1 MSMLTNITGSSSAI
15 DPYASTPKSK
25 SGALDQS
32 TFLNLLM
39 AQLQHQ
45 DPLNPMEDK
54 DFTAQLAQFSS
65 LEQLNKIN
73 EGIEG
78 LNSSAG
84 RQDMLGAV
92 SFIGKDIRAFGNT
105 VSKEG
110 TSITKAFYELEEPVS
125 DMYVNVYD
133 SYGALVDTQKV
144 GARQAGSYEF
154 QWDGT
159 DFNGAKLSDGTYTMA
174 IAAENAKG
182 ESVMVYT
189 EVSGKVSGVSGE
201 SGIPMLR
208 LTDGR
213 TVSFF
218 NVKEI
223 VSDGESSNTDK
234 SGA

>member
-1 MSMLTNITGSSSAI
+1 MTMLTNVTGASSAI
-15 DPYASTPKSK
+15 DPYAAKTKSE

-65 LEQLNKIN
+65 LEQLNNIN
-73 EGIEG
+73 KGIES
-78 LNSSAG
+78 LNTSAG

-110 TSITKAFYELEEPVS
+110 NAITKAFYELDEPVK
-125 DMYVNVYD
+125 DMYYNVYD
-133 SYGALVDTQKV
+133 SYGVLVNTVKV

-154 QWDGT
+154 QWDGK
-159 DFNGAKLSDGTYTMA
+159 DFNGSTLPDGTYTMA
-174 IAAENAKG
+174 IAAENADGKP
-182 ESVMVYT
+182 VMVYT
-189 EVSGKVSGVSGE
+189 EVSGTVSGVSGE
-201 SGIPMLR
+201 NGIPMLR

-223 VSDGESSNTDK
+223 VSDGSSKKTD
-234 SGA
+234 SNA

>member
-1 MSMLTNITGSSSAI
+1 MTMLSNVTGASSAI
-15 DPYASTPKSK
+15 DPYASKPKSE

-39 AQLQHQ
+39 AQLQYQ

-65 LEQLNKIN
+65 LEQLNNIN
-73 EGIEG
+73 DGIES
-78 LNSSAG
+78 LNTSAG

-110 TSITKAFYELEEPVS
+110 TSITKAYYELEEPVS
-125 DMYVNVYD
+125 ELYINVYD
-133 SYGALVDTQKV
+133 SYGALVSTEKI

-154 QWDGT
+154 QWNGK
-159 DFNGAKLSDGTYTMA
+159 DFNGKTMPDGVYTMA
-174 IAAENAKG
+174 ISAENAEG
-182 ESVMVYT
+182 ESVMVYA

-201 SGIPMLR
+201 NGIPMLR

-223 VSDGESSNTDK
+223 VSNGDSGNTDDPD
-234 SGA
+234 A